1 MASRPMNPD
10 VVYMRD
16 GVYERLLVM
25 DTLYENRPTRMMRQ
39 DRAVSGYMFLDTG
52 ETARF
57 TQYVAAADAIS
68 STPREGLVIGGG
80 GYLAPKLML
89 NIWPTIHVDVAEI
102 EPSLINVAH
111 EFFDLP
117 ETPRL
122 TNHVADGRRY
132 LHDCGKKFDVIFSD
146 VFYALAI
153 PPHIATAQF
162 FSLAKQ
168 HLTPGGV
175 FMANFVGDLVQQ
187 PPNILFSEIR
197 TLKSV
202 FPNCCFFAV
211 TSPDSLETQS
221 IIAMG
226 INGSAPLD
234 LNSPLLAKNPNPIVR
249 SLKQHEI
256 NMAKYDLN
264 PYVVLTDNY
273 APAEYLAMGTLKREL
288 TK

>member
-1 MASRPMNPD
+1 MK
-10 VVYMRD
+10 V

-25 DTLYENRPTRMMRQ
+25 DTTYENRPTRMMRQ

-52 ETARF
+52 ETAKF
-57 TQYVAAADAIS
+57 TQYVAAADCLS
-68 STPREGLVIGGG
+68 TTPREGLVIGGG

-111 EFFDLP
+111 DFFDLP

-122 TNHVADGRRY
+122 TNHVSDGRRY
-132 LHDCGKKFDVIFSD
+132 LHDSGKKFDVIFSD

-153 PPHIATAQF
+153 PPHIATKEF
-162 FSLAKQ
+162 FTLAKQ
-168 HLTPGGV
+168 QLSPGGV

-202 FPNCCFFAV
+202 FPNCYFFAV
-211 TSPDSLETQS
+211 TSRESQETQS
-221 IIAMG
+221 IIAFA
-226 INGSAPLD
+226 INGSEPLD
-234 LNSPLLAKNPNPIVR
+234 FSSTEITKNSNPIVR
-249 SLKQHEI
+249 DLVEHRIDMDSI
-256 NMAKYDLN
+256 NLQ
-264 PYVVLTDNY
+264 PYVILTDNY
-273 APAEYLAMGTLKREL
+273 APAEYLAMSTLKREL
-288 TK
+288 ER